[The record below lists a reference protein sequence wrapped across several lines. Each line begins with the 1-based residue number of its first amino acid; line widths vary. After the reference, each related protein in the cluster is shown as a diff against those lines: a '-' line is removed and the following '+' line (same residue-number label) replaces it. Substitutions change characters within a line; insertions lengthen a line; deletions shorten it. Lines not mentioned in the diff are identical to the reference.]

1 MLIKNK
7 IPRQYFMED
16 FFEGKPQF
24 KRDDIEK
31 LSLNERGHIYVGS
44 DDREAMQSFK
54 TTTLPKLKSIFKDLK
69 PSKTYI
75 ELSSTSK
82 LLTDA
87 HDKDPHA
94 GNALTSCYNPP
105 NNDNYAIIHIR
116 KSSNKNL
123 AIITH
128 ELVHASRCV
137 NKHRITNTDRDEA
150 ETALETATRL
160 PLPYLKERMKD
171 RNYFTRGN
179 TGYYGLVGGSK
190 AVLHDK
196 KIITESCKNTNNL
209 RSCIQENIHKTKI
222 GKMKEPPNLL
232 TKPTLLTNNRKKKV
246 VTSKPKRKVVRC
258 KK

>member
-1 MLIKNK
+1 
-7 IPRQYFMED
+7 MED

-31 LSLNERGHIYVGS
+31 LPLNERSHIYVGS
-44 DDREAMQSFK
+44 DDREAMKSFK
-54 TTTLPKLKSIFKDLK
+54 TNIYPKLKPIFKDLK

-94 GNALTSCYNPP
+94 GHALTSCYSPLT
-105 NNDNYAIIHIR
+105 NDNYAIIHIK

-123 AIITH
+123 AAIAH
-128 ELVHASRCV
+128 ELVHASRCT
-137 NKHRITNTDRDEA
+137 HRDLNTSNSDKEES
-150 ETALETATRL
+150 ETALETASRL
-160 PLPYLKERMKD
+160 PLPYLKEKMKD
-171 RNYFTRGN
+171 RGFFTHGN

-196 KIITESCKNTNNL
+196 KVIAESCNNTDDL
-209 RSCIQENIHKTKI
+209 RSCIQQNIHKTKI
-222 GKMKEPPNLL
+222 GKLKQPIPQY
-232 TKPTLLTNNRKKKV
+232 RKKKV
-246 VTSKPKRKVVRC
+246 VKSKSKRKVCRC

>member
-16 FFEGKPQF
+16 FFEGKPQI

-31 LSLNERGHIYVGS
+31 LPLNERSHIYIGS
-44 DDREAMQSFK
+44 DEREAIQSFK
-54 TTTLPKLKSIFKDLK
+54 INLFPKLKPIFKDLK

-94 GNALTSCYNPP
+94 GRALTSCYSPP
-105 NNDNYAIIHIR
+105 NKDNYAIIHIR

-123 AIITH
+123 ATITH
-128 ELVHASRCV
+128 ELVHASRC
-137 NKHRITNTDRDEA
+137 TNRDLNISNSDREES
-150 ETALETATRL
+150 ETALETASRL
-160 PLPYLKERMKD
+160 PLPYLKEKMKD
-171 RNYFTRGN
+171 RSYFTHGN

-196 KIITESCKNTNNL
+196 KVIVDICKDTDDL
-209 RSCIQENIHKTKI
+209 RSCIQQNIHKTKI
-222 GKMKEPPNLL
+222 GKLKQPISQY
-232 TKPTLLTNNRKKKV
+232 RKKKV
-246 VTSKPKRKVVRC
+246 VKSKSKRKVTKRVINN
-258 KK
+258 